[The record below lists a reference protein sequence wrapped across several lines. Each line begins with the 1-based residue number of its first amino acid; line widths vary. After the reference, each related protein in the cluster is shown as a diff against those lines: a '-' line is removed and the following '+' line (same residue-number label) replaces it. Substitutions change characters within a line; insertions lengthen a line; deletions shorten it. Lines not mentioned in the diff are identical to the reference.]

1 MAQYIIEMDSSV
13 HADATAAQTAIT
25 DAGGTITKTYS
36 FAMTYKVT
44 AETSQYDAISGKK
57 YGELV
62 DAERVVTPAFNTNHL
77 KMLCNHFGNSHVAY
91 SPQSTGS
98 GEHIYL
104 LDTGVNTTHDE
115 FAGSTVNNLYTG
127 FGSDFADAD
136 GHGTVMASLIV
147 GDNIGTAKDATLHN
161 VRMMDANPYT
171 GTVADVIDALEAI
184 NEHHNAN
191 TPSHTKTVVA
201 CWTASKNSLIDSK
214 FKQLEDNNMVIVA
227 AAGNDGL
234 DVDNYSPAGLDS
246 VLTVGA
252 MNSQFNVGMNP
263 NNGAATNLGEEVDIY
278 AIGEDVS
285 VVDTTSTS
293 AYVTADG
300 TSVAAAQ
307 IAGLVAQFTD
317 LYPSSDAFK
326 TKSHVVT
333 SGMVE
338 FRGTNVSFDPDL
350 ITSTGAT
357 ESSLKES
364 VGVSPQTSDV
374 ELSALPSGVIATVQP
389 NTNTT
394 IDLQINANASN
405 VGILDFSPL
414 PPWMTVELEGP
425 DDDWAKNKSELIID
439 TTANMTGVTVPGIY
453 HFSIRG
459 TIGGVDSINEFSV
472 GLYNTSVAEL
482 DASPEFYYDSEE
494 TSYDQVVN
502 FNAAKGGGGG
512 LFTVVVF
519 NPGGGFLFNSGF

>member
-1 MAQYIIEMDSSV
+1 MMQL
-13 HADATAAQTAIT
+13 
-25 DAGGTITKTYS
+25 
-36 FAMTYKVT
+36 
-44 AETSQYDAISGKK
+44 AEKK

-77 KMLCNHFGNSHVAY
+77 KMLSNTFGNSDVAY
-91 SPQSTGS
+91 NPQSTGT
-98 GEHIYL
+98 GEHVYL

-127 FGSDFADAD
+127 FASDFADTD

-147 GDNIGTAKDATLHN
+147 GDNVGTAKDATLHN

-184 NEHHNAN
+184 QVHHNAN
-191 TPSHTKTVVA
+191 TPSQTKTVVA

-263 NNGAATNLGEEVDIY
+263 NNGAASNLGEEVDIY

-285 VVDTTSTS
+285 VVDTTSTT

-317 LYPSSDAFK
+317 LYPNSDAFQ
-326 TKSHVVT
+326 TKSSVVT
-333 SGMVE
+333 DGMVE
-338 FRGTNVSFDPDL
+338 LRGTNVSFDPDL

-364 VGVSPQTSDV
+364 IGVSPQMYDV
-374 ELSALPSGVIATVQP
+374 ELSSLPSGVVARVKP
-389 NTNTT
+389 NTNTV
-394 IDLQINANASN
+394 IDLQVNSGATEL
-405 VGILDFSPL
+405 GILDFSPI
-414 PPWMTVELEGP
+414 PPWMSVHFLTDPFKVELR
-425 DDDWAKNKSELIID
+425 LD

-453 HFSIRG
+453 HFSLSG
-459 TIGGVDSINEFSV
+459 QVTGVLTITEFSV
-472 GLYNTSVAEL
+472 GLYNTDMAEL

-502 FNAAKGGGGG
+502 FNAAKGGGGQ
-512 LFTVVVF
+512 FTVQ
-519 NPGGGFLFNSGF
+519 LR